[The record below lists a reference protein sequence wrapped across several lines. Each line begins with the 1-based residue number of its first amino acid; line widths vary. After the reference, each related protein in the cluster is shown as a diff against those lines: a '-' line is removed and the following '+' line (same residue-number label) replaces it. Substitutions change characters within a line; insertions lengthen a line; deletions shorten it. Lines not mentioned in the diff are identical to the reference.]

1 MEYNA
6 SVNVIILYMTIY
18 CAYVIN
24 KILYKVIMPIPEP
37 NSNESRQDFLNR
49 CMGDDTMTSEY
60 TDSEQRLAVCTNEYD
75 SKKEDS
81 IDDQKA
87 EIRKD
92 VFNNPI
98 EANARAKDIG
108 CVGSHSHDEDGNKVY
123 MPCKTHEEYT
133 ELTGREVSG
142 YGKKPKKN
150 NEEQL
155 DNLSDMKSFIEIKSD
170 IKAYYDEDEDKNYGT
185 FEGYGSVFGNK
196 DLGND
201 VIEMGAFTKSLKSR
215 KPQSVKLLYQHKSDM
230 PIGVFDE
237 IKEDE
242 HGLKVKGRL
251 ALKTQAGAEAYE
263 LLKMGAL
270 DGLSIGFRVNP
281 EQVSYDRRANKRIIK
296 EVDLMEVS
304 LVTFPMNPQAL
315 VRSVKGEKISIREW
329 EKGLRDAFNLS
340 RSESKMAAKAVT
352 DVFVQR
358 EVDTSA
364 ELVNAIKNLTL
375 TLKS

>member
-1 MEYNA
+1 
-6 SVNVIILYMTIY
+6 
-18 CAYVIN
+18 
-24 KILYKVIMPIPEP
+24 MPIPKP
-37 NSNESRQDFLNR
+37 NNNESRQDFLKR
-49 CMGDDTMTSEY
+49 CMGDDTMASEY
-60 TDSEQRLAVCTNEYD
+60 TDSEQRLAVCTSEYN
-75 SKKEDS
+75 SNKEDS
-81 IDDQKA
+81 IENEVKK

-92 VFNNPI
+92 VFDNPI
-98 EANARAKDIG
+98 EANARAREIG

-133 ELTGREVSG
+133 ELTGDEVSG
-142 YGKKPKKN
+142 YKPKKPKKK
-150 NEEQL
+150 EEEDFI
-155 DNLSDMKSFIEIKSD
+155 DNLADLKDILEVKSEL
-170 IKAYYDEDEDKNYGT
+170 KAYEDEEEENKEYGE

-201 VIEMGAFTKSLKSR
+201 VIEKGAFAKSLRRR
-215 KPQSVKLLYQHKSDM
+215 KAKGVKLLYQHKSDM

-242 HGLKVKGRL
+242 HGLVVKGRL

-281 EQVSYDRRANKRIIK
+281 KEVSYDKRGNKRIIK

-304 LVTFPMNPQAL
+304 LVTFPMNPQAT
-315 VRSVKGEKISIREW
+315 VRSVKGEEISIREW
-329 EKGLRDAFNLS
+329 ENGMRDAFSLS
-340 RSESKMAAKAVT
+340 RSEAKMAAKAVT
-352 DVFVQR
+352 DAFSQR
-358 EVDTSA
+358 DVDTNV
-364 ELVNAIKNLTL
+364 ELVDAIKNLTL

>member
-1 MEYNA
+1 
-6 SVNVIILYMTIY
+6 
-18 CAYVIN
+18 
-24 KILYKVIMPIPEP
+24 MPIPKP
-37 NSNESRQDFLNR
+37 NSDETRQNFLKR
-49 CMGDDTMTSEY
+49 CMGDETMTSEY
-60 TDSEQRLAVCTNEYD
+60 TDTDQRLAVCTNEYD
-75 SKKEDS
+75 SEKEDS
-81 IDDQKA
+81 IENEEKE

-92 VFNNPI
+92 VFDNPI
-98 EANARAKDIG
+98 EANARAREIG

-133 ELTGREVSG
+133 ELTGDEVSG
-142 YGKKPKKN
+142 YKPKKPKKK
-150 NEEQL
+150 EEEDL
-155 DNLSDMKSFIEIKSD
+155 IDNLAELKDILEVKSEL
-170 IKAYYDEDEDKNYGT
+170 KAYEDEEEENKEYGE

-201 VIEMGAFTKSLKSR
+201 VIEKGAFAKSLRRR
-215 KPQSVKLLYQHKSDM
+215 KAKGVKLLYQHKSDM

-242 HGLKVKGRL
+242 HGLVVKGRL

-281 EQVSYDRRANKRIIK
+281 KEVSYDKRGGKRIIK

-304 LVTFPMNPQAL
+304 LVTFPMNPQAT
-315 VRSVKGEKISIREW
+315 VRSVKGEEISIREW
-329 EKGLRDAFNLS
+329 ENGLRDAFSLS
-340 RSESKMAAKAVT
+340 RSEAKVAAKAVT
-352 DVFVQR
+352 KCFDQR
-358 EVDTSA
+358 EVDESA
-364 ELVNAIKNLTL
+364 ELVDAIKELTL

>member
-1 MEYNA
+1 
-6 SVNVIILYMTIY
+6 
-18 CAYVIN
+18 
-24 KILYKVIMPIPEP
+24 MPIPKP
-37 NSNESRQDFLNR
+37 NSDETRQNFLKR
-49 CMGDDTMTSEY
+49 CMGDETMTSEY
-60 TDSEQRLAVCTNEYD
+60 TDTDQRLAVCTNEYD
-75 SKKEDS
+75 SEKEDS
-81 IDDQKA
+81 TENEEKE

-92 VFNNPI
+92 VFDNPI
-98 EANARAKDIG
+98 EANARAREIG

-133 ELTGREVSG
+133 ELTGDEVSG
-142 YGKKPKKN
+142 YKPKKPKKK
-150 NEEQL
+150 EEEDL
-155 DNLSDMKSFIEIKSD
+155 IDNLADLKDILEVKSEL
-170 IKAYYDEDEDKNYGT
+170 KAYEDEDEDKEYGE

-201 VIEMGAFTKSLKSR
+201 VIEKGAFAKSIRRR
-215 KPQSVKLLYQHKSDM
+215 KAKGVKLLYQHKSDM

-242 HGLKVKGRL
+242 HGLVVKGRL

-281 EQVSYDRRANKRIIK
+281 KEVSYDKRGGKRIIK

-304 LVTFPMNPQAL
+304 LVTFPMNPQAT
-315 VRSVKGEKISIREW
+315 VRSVKGEEISIREW
-329 EKGLRDAFNLS
+329 ENGLRDAFSLS
-340 RSESKMAAKAVT
+340 RSEAKVAAKAVT
-352 DVFVQR
+352 KCFDQR
-358 EVDTSA
+358 EVDESA
-364 ELVNAIKNLTL
+364 ELVDAIKELTL